1 MCLKSKNII
10 QNLQSQDKTF
20 SLIVK
25 QIGYIN
31 LEKKELNFEELIKII
46 INQQLSNHVS
56 SIIFQ
61 RLRDKINKSELIS
74 PLSII
79 DFDNKKLRDLG
90 ISHSKIS
97 FMKET
102 AKYFMDYP
110 YIIKEWEKM
119 NDEDAKIKI
128 QELKGFGH
136 WSAIIIL
143 LFYMGRNNV
152 FPYNDST
159 LQKAYFKIYGER
171 LSSNLSQINWA
182 RPYRSIVARYL
193 WKWVDN
199 GAKKI

>member
-1 MCLKSKNII
+1 MYLSSQKII
-10 QNLQSQDKTF
+10 KTLQNQDKTF
-20 SLIVK
+20 NLIVK
-25 QIGYIN
+25 QIGDIS
-31 LEKKELNFEELIKII
+31 LEKKELNFEELLKII
-46 INQQLSNHVS
+46 INQQLSNRASH
-56 SIIFQ
+56 IIFQ
-61 RLRDKINKSELIS
+61 RLRDKISNSKLIS
-74 PLSII
+74 PLEIVNV
-79 DFDNKKLRDLG
+79 DNKELRNLG
-90 ISHSKIS
+90 ISFSKIS

-128 QELKGFGH
+128 QELKGFGP
-136 WSAIIIL
+136 WSANIIL

-171 LSSNLSQINWA
+171 LSSNLSQIDWA

-199 GAKKI
+199 GSKKL